1 MTSIYLFIY
10 SSISSYPSNYINEQ
24 FRRFFT
30 KHIPSITSSSLI
42 LPLIDNEQQF
52 FVLREN
58 LLAQPSIQQAIS
70 MKSAAN
76 VTIITNSRGNQATT
90 TPLMETIVQ
99 QTKNDKYKNTIFIH
113 CIHEARFIQLKR
125 HIHDIYNG
133 FFKKDDH
140 DAIRLVIGNQNNPNL
155 DFELAHKRPRS
166 SLAKDLLKQIKH
178 STYFHTNNTVFKI
191 SRYFLTL
198 FRSTA

>member
-1 MTSIYLFIY
+1 MTSIHLFICL
-10 SSISSYPSNYINEQ
+10 SIASYPSNYINEQ

-30 KHIPSITSSSLI
+30 KHIPSITSSSFI

-70 MKSAAN
+70 MKSASK

-90 TPLMETIVQ
+90 TPLMETIVK

-166 SLAKDLLKQIKH
+166 SLVKDLLKQSKH
-178 STYFHTNNTVFKI
+178 STISIQTTSILKFFLFSYFI
-191 SRYFLTL
+191 
-198 FRSTA
+198 